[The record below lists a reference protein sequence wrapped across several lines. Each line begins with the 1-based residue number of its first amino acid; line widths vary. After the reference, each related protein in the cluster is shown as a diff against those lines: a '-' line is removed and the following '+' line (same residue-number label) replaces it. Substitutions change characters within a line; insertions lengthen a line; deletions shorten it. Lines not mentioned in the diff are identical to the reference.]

1 MTEDQN
7 ARAPSTKKLG
17 DTAEIITDADEI
29 TKEVIPE
36 EAIPEEIIPEEAIP
50 EETVAV
56 EANPE
61 EVIPEKAK
69 PEETVPEDAAPMDV
83 TPEEANPADASET
96 VSVEEDSSK
105 KPEDEA
111 APAAETPEPEESE
124 TDAAPTAEE
133 SDKGPEDTCGE
144 NEMIPEEDIPE
155 AGAPEGECPAE
166 EAPEKEIPEMDAP
179 KEAAPEEA
187 VPEEAAA
194 EGNSPGD
201 VPSED
206 DSPQEEAQK
215 DIPEEISQE
224 KLPDEIGEKVSDEE
238 RLAEEPVTEAALAA
252 EMQEGK
258 EPETEAAPAAEEPEA
273 KEPEAEAAP
282 AAEEPKVKEPETKA
296 APAAEEP
303 EAKEPETPDGKKE
316 PVPPSVPPPEP
327 PEVNKKKCAVLIAV
341 VAAIIAAGI
350 IAVVLY
356 IQYFVPREI
365 HVSEASLDLWVGDT
379 AKLSYSIVPSSA
391 DNLEVA
397 WVSSND
403 EIASIDEFGVVTAK
417 AGGKCAIAV
426 ATGNGKTDICVVSV
440 TDPAQ
445 VQKESLN
452 KVKDFVGS
460 LKTTTSADGNEVYN
474 VENIDDTH
482 SFQIGTED
490 NNLLLI
496 YRTTGQMEEF
506 GVDAVYTTTVKLS
519 PENID
524 TAEVIQNDTLYV
536 YGFPISMIG
545 TGSMNLASYQHG
557 DQVPLTTTSSTVE
570 GLDASD
576 ALHELTDR
584 GSMICIDKFETF
596 LEKNGFDFSLGEF
609 GFKNFGSLEKAPEPE
624 ENGENTLTAAE
635 AQESWNEI
643 QEGDVLSDAN
653 TTAETEAGG
662 NAEDSA
668 AVSVGEVAFGNRTV
682 PGQATVQQEEPAITP
697 FPSCRPGF
705 SFEALEK

>member
-1 MTEDQN
+1 
-7 ARAPSTKKLG
+7 
-17 DTAEIITDADEI
+17 
-29 TKEVIPE
+29 
-36 EAIPEEIIPEEAIP
+36 
-50 EETVAV
+50 
-56 EANPE
+56 
-61 EVIPEKAK
+61 
-69 PEETVPEDAAPMDV
+69 
-83 TPEEANPADASET
+83 
-96 VSVEEDSSK
+96 
-105 KPEDEA
+105 
-111 APAAETPEPEESE
+111 
-124 TDAAPTAEE
+124 
-133 SDKGPEDTCGE
+133 
-144 NEMIPEEDIPE
+144 
-155 AGAPEGECPAE
+155 
-166 EAPEKEIPEMDAP
+166 
-179 KEAAPEEA
+179 
-187 VPEEAAA
+187 
-194 EGNSPGD
+194 
-201 VPSED
+201 
-206 DSPQEEAQK
+206 
-215 DIPEEISQE
+215 
-224 KLPDEIGEKVSDEE
+224 
-238 RLAEEPVTEAALAA
+238 
-252 EMQEGK
+252 MQEGK

-282 AAEEPKVKEPETKA
+282 AAEEPEVKEPETKA
-296 APAAEEP
+296 APAAKEP

-327 PEVNKKKCAVLIAV
+327 PEVNKKKCAVLIAI